1 MHQFR
6 HNNQDLFG
14 LEPGPYQ
21 GFNVAAAAQF
31 GSMNATAHASPFNPG
46 PMDFEYQQFDA
57 SGDDFAVGAAS
68 SSPDPRVFL
77 FSPEQLTRH
86 VSCSDDSSFTSST
99 PASPLMGN
107 NFAGFYS
114 LQGSAPGSPVFSSQ
128 FQDMS
133 GGGGVGSPYSTSIDA
148 NSPRTVSEEFQSES
162 YVLPCFTYC
171 GLFHRI
177 PHPINLNIQSHGRLT
192 PSPPTTRPKAA
203 RDYPVVCLHPG
214 CDAKPFKR
222 RADLDRHYK
231 HKHAPASQKDA
242 YYCDYPKCARRRDPF
257 HRRDHFRDHLREFH
271 KEDIEKRGGGS
282 VVKDEDSVINDR
294 NTPSSWWRCA
304 KCLVRNYVEESG
316 YDCPLCKTSCQAKRK
331 EIRMRD

>member
-162 YVLPCFTYC
+162 
-171 GLFHRI
+171 
-177 PHPINLNIQSHGRLT
+177 
-192 PSPPTTRPKAA
+192 PKAS

-214 CDAKPFKR
+214 CEAKPFKR